1 MPTAL
6 KKNRV
11 NIKIICLFLIFSISL
26 PSQAQTD
33 STIKIKKSIWTHA
46 SIETMYQNGYVFA
59 TNDFLRGNN
68 VEAEKINAFQ
78 AFSLKYS
85 KQTTGKHQWEQKFNY
100 PNWGIGIYIADFYN
114 PEEIG
119 NPIALFGYFNAPF
132 IRWDKLSFNY
142 EIGFGATFNWKS
154 FNPIS
159 NQYNVAIGA
168 GESFLIDAGL
178 NLSYPIFKHFDLIA
192 GFSFTH
198 FSNGAIKKPN
208 YGINTLAPKLSLKY
222 NIDQN
227 ISFEQHSY
235 PKFKPEDE
243 FLISV
248 FGGVK
253 NVVYDSLNID
263 LAEKYEGIFF
273 GVFGIS
279 ATYNKQISFKS
290 KIGLGMTFSYDGSL
304 DAQLAIEDGDLEQV
318 NGPIGNKLQ
327 VSIYPS
333 YELVVNKLSLILQP
347 AFYLYRKKLKNQSP
361 TFHQRIGLKYHF
373 TKNLFIG
380 ITLRDYAFHVSD
392 YIEWNV
398 GYRIKW
404 IDINR

>member
-1 MPTAL
+1 M
-6 KKNRV
+6 K
-11 NIKIICLFLIFSISL
+11 IKIICLFVIFSISL
-26 PSQAQTD
+26 QSQAQTD
-33 STIKIKKSIWTHA
+33 STRKSKKSIWAQA
-46 SIETMYQNGYVFA
+46 SLQTMYQNGYVFA

-68 VEAEKINAFQ
+68 IETDRINAFQ

-85 KQTTGKHQWEQKFNY
+85 KQTTGQHQWEQKFNY
-100 PNWGIGIYIADFYN
+100 PSWGIGIYIADFYN

-132 IRWDKLSFNY
+132 IRWNKLSFNY

-227 ISFEQHSY
+227 ISFEHHSF
-235 PKFKPEDE
+235 PKYKPENE
-243 FLISV
+243 FLVSV
-248 FGGVK
+248 FGGIK

-279 ATYNKQISFKS
+279 AVYNRQISFKS
-290 KIGLGMTFSYDGSL
+290 KIGLGMTFSYDGSI
-304 DAQLAIEDGDLEQV
+304 DAQLAIEDGDLEQID
-318 NGPIGNKLQ
+318 GPIGNKLQ

-333 YELVVNKLSLILQP
+333 YEFVVNKLSLILQP

-392 YIEWNV
+392 YIEWNI

-404 IDINR
+404 VK